1 MREAVE
7 STLPSN
13 VETRKIHAH
22 SCLISFITHELC
34 LCAKDIPTQSAMTL
48 GLLHDLG
55 KGVQIVMK
63 NANWTI
69 HEYVDTFDSA
79 RLGADLLR
87 KWALPERLCQMVEI
101 QEQPEFTPPDLMPA
115 ELRREVGLLHIAHV
129 LASMVTRET
138 PVSIIYTRDYMAAV
152 GINGTPE
159 AFLKD
164 RVIPALTRNLRRLP
178 QGVQDMVKS
187 SL

>member
-1 MREAVE
+1 VLRVVNSAQYAFSKKIETFYHACIILGFNNLYSLIMREAVE

-13 VETRKIHAH
+13 EETRKIHAH
-22 SCLISFITHELC
+22 SCLISFITYELC
-34 LCAKDIPTQSAMTL
+34 ACAKDIPTQSAMTL

-63 NANWTI
+63 HANWTI

-101 QEQPEFTPPDLMPA
+101 QEEPEFTPPDLMPA
-115 ELRREVGLLHIAHV
+115 E
-129 LASMVTRET
+129 
-138 PVSIIYTRDYMAAV
+138 
-152 GINGTPE
+152 
-159 AFLKD
+159 F
-164 RVIPALTRNLRRLP
+164 
-178 QGVQDMVKS
+178 
-187 SL
+187 